1 MVLLLATMS
10 RHLVHWREFVAD
22 THKFTVLDASNIS
35 YHVTFVNLW
44 THGQLDDKPGG
55 VPQDEGGDEVP
66 VDDVSQAADAPV
78 RQTEGHKVRM

>member
-1 MVLLLATMS
+1 M
-10 RHLVHWREFVAD
+10 HPIE
-22 THKFTVLDASNIS
+22 S
-35 YHVTFVNLW
+35 YNVTFVHLW

-78 RQTEGHKVRM
+78 RRAEGNKLRRCCAREKDMISHREER